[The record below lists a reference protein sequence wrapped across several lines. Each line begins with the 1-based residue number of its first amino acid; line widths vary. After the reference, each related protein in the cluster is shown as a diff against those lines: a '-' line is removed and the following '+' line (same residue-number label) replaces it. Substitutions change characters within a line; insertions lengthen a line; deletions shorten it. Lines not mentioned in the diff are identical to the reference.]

1 MSKEKNLVYLNEYG
15 AARVSNSRIEPM
27 LANDAW
33 CGPAIDR
40 LYEFE
45 KLGMEPEEI
54 EKQLKYLNVL
64 SRCHENLLKD
74 LAWYKGQ
81 HGVLQVQHSN
91 QAASIRE
98 LFDENTKLREELRL
112 VRSSIYGLAPAANKQ
127 LKTEIE
133 ELKKEIAERERN
145 EERLHA
151 VIKNQNEF
159 IDELKGNSTP
169 GLTCKQIISQQRERI
184 NDLKGR
190 LKRKTDEYNE
200 KILAMSVD
208 MDKLQEEIE
217 TLKKDRDAYK
227 ETAEIYREKCIE
239 LETKPLT
246 VEEFEDYLDDLA
258 KKYDLTAFK
267 STNGCIHNVIFTDT
281 ACGLY
286 SGKRIVFD
294 LYIDLNKF
302 SGSKDIM
309 KVTENNLRE
318 KLHLEPLEDDRA

>member
-1 MSKEKNLVYLNEYG
+1 MSKEKNLVFMNKGVPVVEG
-15 AARVSNSRIEPM
+15 AKHRKLAHIDVSSKRPECVSCLCSTPLGIVRHKDE
-27 LANDAW
+27 LDAFIV
-33 CGPAIDR
+33 GPAIDR

-133 ELKKEIAERERN
+133 ELRNEIADRER
-145 EERLHA
+145 
-151 VIKNQNEF
+151 V
-159 IDELKGNSTP
+159 ELNLRRHITNLEAIFEP
-169 GLTCKQIISQQRERI
+169 NLTLQQVISQQRERI
-184 NDLKGR
+184 N
-190 LKRKTDEYNE
+190 E
-200 KILAMSVD
+200 
-208 MDKLQEEIE
+208 
-217 TLKKDRDAYK
+217 LKKELDSYK
-227 ETAEIYREKCIE
+227 ETAEMYREKCIE

-281 ACGLY
+281 ARGVY

-309 KVTENNLRE
+309 KVAENNLRE
-318 KLHLEPLEDDRA
+318 KLHLGPLEDDRA